1 MAKFTVIGDLHLTH
15 SNMYKAEKLF
25 NIVESLQNP
34 CIWLGDELHKRGYIE
49 ANCLNMLF
57 NYFENSKL
65 EHLILIG
72 NHTWTDA
79 NCTEHS
85 LQTLKAL
92 KSVTIVDRPLQ
103 RGKVLFI
110 PFQRNLD
117 DFRRITEDSNAEYLF
132 FHQGISG
139 FDYGNGFI
147 AENEAPLEALKGFK
161 LAVGGH
167 FHKFQT
173 KDNLLYLGSPFSH
186 NFGESNQIK
195 YLGIFDDET
204 GEMEL
209 IKTDFPKHMTTVLD
223 LNLNVN
229 LQVDYYDH
237 NRVILKGTREQIE
250 LFDKNKYPEIKFI
263 EEEQAINN
271 ILILRETETPE
282 SLFRTW
288 FTDVKKETNQDI
300 LQLGLRLLKEINN
313 GNA

>member
-1 MAKFTVIGDLHLTH
+1 MAKFTVIGDLHLTQ

-147 AENEAPLEALKGFK
+147 AENEAPLEALKSFK
-161 LAVGGH
+161 LAIGGH
-167 FHKFQT
+167 FHAFQS
-173 KDNLLYLGSPFSH
+173 KDNLIYLGSPFSH

-195 YLGIFDDET
+195 YLGIFDNET

-209 IKTDFPKHMTTVLD
+209 IKTDFPKHVTTTLD
-223 LNLNVN
+223 LSKGNR
-229 LQVDYYDH
+229 LQVDEYDY
-237 NRVILKGTREQIE
+237 NRIILKGTREQIAA
-250 LFDKNKYPEIKFI
+250 FDKTKYPEFKFI
-263 EEEQAINN
+263 EEC
-271 ILILRETETPE
+271 ILDMDILALKETETPE
-282 SLFRTW
+282 SLFQKW
-288 FTDVKKETNQDI
+288 FTDIKKETNPEI
-300 LQLGLRLLKEINN
+300 LQLGLRLLKDVK
-313 GNA
+313 